1 MAEAKTGLF
10 SGARPACLKRGPNW
24 VLFLITLIGTF
35 SASYPQGSLNVLLPS
50 IAKDLSIDT
59 SLIVMVNIAYSLICG
74 VLTLPFGRWGD
85 RIGYQKMFL
94 MGQIVLLVGGAL
106 STALSLNFVLLVLFR
121 CVIGAG
127 AAMVLSVVQAML
139 AQAFPGIRGRMM
151 GLYSMSISYTG
162 AFSPL
167 ISGGVADSF
176 GDWHYALA
184 FGIIFSA
191 AALILGLIF
200 LGQFSCKPTKADRL
214 GTVMLMLTLSSL
226 LLALNAR
233 TITIPVP
240 VMIAL
245 LAVFAGAL
253 CFFIR
258 TENRAEAPLL
268 DFRLLKNKN
277 FSLGFLG
284 CLLGYTVSSGCTTAL
299 PFFIQDIKLQ
309 TATVCSLC
317 TMAFQIAMGTLGP
330 FSGGWCDKK
339 GPYRFMLAAQI
350 IQTCAVIGYSTLG
363 ENSPLV
369 QVVLCVFLYGVGGG
383 LFYAPI
389 TSMVMG
395 SVPANSGG
403 VASGMMSTAR
413 NLGSG
418 IGATVFSLCVSL
430 AANPE
435 LPHNNYIAGQRTD
448 FLIMAALNFV
458 NIILMLVLY
467 LNFGRKKK
475 TAEAK

>member
-1 MAEAKTGLF
+1 MPKTVG
-10 SGARPACLKRGPNW
+10 SRPACLKRGPSW
-24 VLFLITLIGTF
+24 VLFVIALIGTF
-35 SASYPQGSLNVLLPS
+35 SASYPQGSLNVLLPTV
-50 IAKDLSIDT
+50 AKDLSIDT
-59 SLIVMVNIAYSLICG
+59 SLIVLVNIAYALICG

-85 RIGYQKMFL
+85 RVGYQKLFVS
-94 MGQIVLLVGGAL
+94 GQIVLLIGGAL

-121 CVIGAG
+121 CVIGVG

-151 GLYSMSISYTG
+151 GLYSLSISYTG

-167 ISGGVADSF
+167 ISGGVADAF
-176 GDWHYALA
+176 GDWHYSLA
-184 FGIIFSA
+184 FGMIFSA
-191 AALILGLIF
+191 AALILGLTF
-200 LGQFSCKPTKADRL
+200 LGEFDCKPTKADRL
-214 GTVMLMLTLSSL
+214 GTLMLMLTLSSL

-245 LAVFAGAL
+245 LVIFGAAL
-253 CFFIR
+253 FFFIR
-258 TENRAEAPLL
+258 TENRAVAPLL

-284 CLLGYTVSSGCTTAL
+284 CLLGYIVSNGIFTAL

-309 TATVCSLC
+309 TATICSLC
-317 TMAFQIAMGTLGP
+317 TMAFPLVMGTFGP

-339 GPYRFMLAAQI
+339 GPYRFMLVAQI
-350 IQTCAVIGYSTLG
+350 IQTAAVIGFATLG
-363 ENSPLV
+363 EGSPLIQV
-369 QVVLCVFLYGVGGG
+369 ILCVVLYGIGGG

-395 SVPANSGG
+395 SVPPNAGG
-403 VASGMMSTAR
+403 VASGMMSTSR

-430 AANPE
+430 SANPD
-435 LPHNNYIAGQRTD
+435 LPHANYLAGQRID
-448 FLIMAALNFV
+448 LIIMTALNAL
-458 NIILMLVLY
+458 NIVLMLILY
-467 LNFGRKKK
+467 LSFGRKKK
-475 TAEAK
+475 E